1 MATTTKTN
9 TGATVPTFPAS
20 KIAAALRDELIIS
33 VREIARRR
41 GDAIPSSN
49 SDLIVAQLEIDSLT
63 VVEIL
68 VVLDGLLP
76 FEVGE
81 SAVKAGGYTSIKE
94 AVDDV
99 VARVE
104 REWNKYHSGSKS

>member
-1 MATTTKTN
+1 MTIITKASTT
-9 TGATVPTFPAS
+9 PTTPFPVG
-20 KIAAALRDELIIS
+20 KITAALRDELITS

-41 GDAIPSSN
+41 GDAIAPTDSE
-49 SDLIVAQLEIDSLT
+49 LIVEQLEVDSLT

-68 VVLDGLLP
+68 IVLDGLLP

-81 SAVKAGGYTSIKE
+81 SAVRAGGYTSIKE
-94 AVDDV
+94 AVEDV

-104 REWNKYHSGSKS
+104 REWGKHHGGSKS